1 MPEIATD
8 NLGYVERW
16 NEILTP
22 KWVRFRHL
30 LSGNGKIRSDV
41 ADVAFVISTC
51 ELLLTFSAR

>member
-8 NLGYVERW
+8 NLGYVECW

-30 LSGNGKIRSDV
+30 LSGNGKIHSDV

-51 ELLLTFSAR
+51 ELLPTFSAR